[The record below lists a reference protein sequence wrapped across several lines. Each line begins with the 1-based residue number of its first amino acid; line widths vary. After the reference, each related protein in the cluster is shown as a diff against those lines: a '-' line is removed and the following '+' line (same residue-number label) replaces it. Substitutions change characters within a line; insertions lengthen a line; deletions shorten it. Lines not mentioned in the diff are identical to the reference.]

1 MERSSFKY
9 VVEGSLAAMS
19 IILLQEEHNESRDD
33 KISSGSYLLFV
44 ENVVD
49 DFFSN

>member
-1 MERSSFKY
+1 
-9 VVEGSLAAMS
+9 MS
-19 IILLQEEHNESRDD
+19 IILLQKEHNESRDD
-33 KISSGSYLLFV
+33 NISSGSYLLFV